1 MIVVE
6 IVLRSAISR
15 DRDRA
20 LGIVRIANVGGTVQ
34 AGEYQVIAVRPHG
47 RPRVGRVVGFPR
59 KSKSALELLRRA
71 LNALHEKGDLP

>member
-15 DRDRA
+15 DRDRP
-20 LGIVRIANVGGTVQ
+20 LGTVEIGNVSGTVD
-34 AGEYQVIAVRPHG
+34 AGTYRVRAQRPHG
-47 RPRVGRVVGFPR
+47 RERVATVVGFPR

-71 LNALHEKGDLP
+71 LNALHDRGDLP